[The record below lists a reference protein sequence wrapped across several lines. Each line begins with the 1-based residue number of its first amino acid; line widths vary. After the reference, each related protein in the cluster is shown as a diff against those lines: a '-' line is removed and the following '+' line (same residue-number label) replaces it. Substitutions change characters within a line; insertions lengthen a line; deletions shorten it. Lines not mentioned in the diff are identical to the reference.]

1 MTDRLSELP
10 DAELEV
16 LKALW
21 NCGPSTVRV
30 VLNHLHDRGR
40 RVAYTTVLTFL
51 SRLEQKGLVRS
62 DKSDMAYVYRAKVS
76 REQVTRSRVR
86 SLIRQLYDGVAGPLA
101 VQLIKDEKLSRKE
114 IDELHKLIER
124 LDSQAGS
131 KRSAD
136 E

>member
-1 MTDRLSELP
+1 MY
-10 DAELEV
+10 A
-16 LKALW
+16 
-21 NCGPSTVRV
+21 
-30 VLNHLHDRGR
+30 
-40 RVAYTTVLTFL
+40 
-51 SRLEQKGLVRS
+51 
-62 DKSDMAYVYRAKVS
+62 S

-124 LDSQAGS
+124 LDSQGGS
-131 KRSAD
+131 KRATD

>member
-21 NCGPSTVRV
+21 DCGPSTVRA
-30 VLNHLHDRGR
+30 VLNHLHERGR

-101 VQLIKDEKLSRKE
+101 VQLIKDEKLSRQE

-124 LDSQAGS
+124 LDSQGGS
-131 KRSAD
+131 KRSTA